1 MCYNKA
7 MKKRAL
13 SLVGAVI
20 LSLSA
25 ASSAVA
31 EGFPIIVANGGT
43 SSFLAR
49 EGNVDLMRFDLS
61 VKPEEQNLIEEYCT
75 PDSSVREVRYTDRTN
90 STLTDDYV
98 FVDIGSSGPSVY
110 VGAEWIAPSL
120 PEGGVLELQPD
131 AFLTC
136 TRMASGNVPDGFVE
150 VKIVRSTV
158 FGYVPIYAGL
168 EPYDQ
173 GSWTADTQQYQGVTS
188 CKSAGASLVEVRSA
202 SLMFDNGRYYNPV
215 TVVRNL
221 GDNDAPVVEL
231 AIDDAMRDSGSF
243 DVRVICVTTE
253 TAYEYSTT
261 ADLSTT
267 GTGTGTVEG
276 TLEIIEG
283 GAKGQLVL
291 SPCPA
296 NAEVQFLDP
305 SSQFF
310 TVEFFDPVQR
320 GDEVSMPFE
329 VTFSDPNSSPIRMS
343 FKMTCYVDGPP
354 RVAVVGTGL
363 GEFGPSSSGNNAQT
377 GITPDTVAV
386 APVAGTVTV
395 SPSPIVLGSEVTV
408 TPNAPCPAGTDIAT
422 WFPADIEALEDDLN
436 SGAIVFEQL
445 VPSPEIGP
453 SIEGAGSWKWNF
465 PTSAGAL
472 TGLDTYELE
481 LYFICAALSP
491 ESVTA
496 RYEAVTLRFVEPGGE
511 VTTQDS
517 EPDGEVT
524 TQDSEP
530 DGEVTTQDS
539 EPDGEATGSDTPAP
553 NPSSDPT
560 PRFEVVP
567 APAPSSSGGTAS
579 SADSGDD
586 DAETTG
592 DDSAADVVR
601 AFDFDIERQAI
612 VDTATGEAVGVF
624 DPETGNFVS
633 PDDGS
638 LIAVTDPSNGQ
649 VTVLATGDVVARIL
663 GSSTDEAS
671 DDGDDDNDGDGSS
684 SNTLAYVLIGAAGV
698 LLLLLGAF
706 WLGNRGRARATAPP
720 TVTASSAAPSPVP
733 PQEPAVPSAPEPT
746 SPLPPPPPP
755 ATPDAAPPT
764 DPDATPPGGTPTT

>member
-20 LSLSA
+20 VSLVG

-31 EGFPIIVANGGT
+31 EGLPIIEATGGT
-43 SSFLAR
+43 SSFFAS
-49 EGNVDLMRFDLS
+49 EGRQDLMRFDLS
-61 VKPEEQNLIEEYCT
+61 VTSAEQSLIDEYCT
-75 PDSSVREVRYTDRTN
+75 PDSSVREVDYRDPTS
-90 STLTDDYV
+90 STTHDGLDDYV
-98 FVDIGSSGPSVY
+98 YVDIGPSGPRVY
-110 VGAEWIAPSL
+110 VNVMWIAPTL
-120 PEGGVLELQPD
+120 PEGEVRELEPQVL
-131 AFLTC
+131 LTC
-136 TRMASGNVPDGFVE
+136 TRMTSDGLANGFVQA
-150 VKIVRSTV
+150 KIIAPTV
-158 FGYVPIYAGL
+158 FGYTPTYADL

-173 GSWTADTQQYQGVTS
+173 GSWTADTQQYQGVAS
-188 CKSAGASLVEVRSA
+188 CMSASASLVEVRSV

-221 GDNDAPVVEL
+221 GNNNAPVVEL
-231 AIDDAMRDSGSF
+231 AIDDAMRDSF

-276 TLEIIEG
+276 TLEVVEFG
-283 GAKGQLVL
+283 TKGDLVL

-296 NAEVQFLDP
+296 NSEVILNDP
-305 SSQFF
+305 SQPGV
-310 TVEFFDPVQR
+310 TVEFFDQVQS
-320 GDEVSMPFE
+320 GDEVL
-329 VTFSDPNSSPIRMS
+329 VTFDVAFSDPNRSPIELF

-354 RVAVVGTGL
+354 RVAVGGTGSA
-363 GEFGPSSSGNNAQT
+363 EFRPSASGNNAQSDVS
-377 GITPDTVAV
+377 PETVAA
-386 APVAGTVTV
+386 APVVGTVTV

-422 WFPADIEALEDDLN
+422 WFPADIEAWEDDLN

-445 VPSPEIGP
+445 VSSPETGP
-453 SIEGAGSWKWNF
+453 SIEGAGSWKWIF

-481 LYFICAALSP
+481 LYFICLALAP

-496 RYEAVTLRFVEPGGE
+496 RYEAATLRFVEPGGE

-517 EPDGEVT
+517 EPDG
-524 TQDSEP
+524 D
-530 DGEVTTQDS
+530 
-539 EPDGEATGSDTPAP
+539 ATGSGTPGP

-567 APAPSSSGGTAS
+567 APAPSGSGGTVS

-586 DAETTG
+586 AEITG
-592 DDSAADVVR
+592 EDSAADAVR

-612 VDTATGEAVGVF
+612 VDTATGAAVGVF

-671 DDGDDDNDGDGSS
+671 DDDDDDNDGNGSS

-720 TVTASSAAPSPVP
+720 TMTPSSAAPSPVP
-733 PQEPAVPSAPEPT
+733 PQEPTVPSAPEPT

-755 ATPDAAPPT
+755 ATPDVSPPS
-764 DPDATPPGGTPTT
+764 DPDATPPGGTPPT

>member
-1 MCYNKA
+1 M
-7 MKKRAL
+7 
-13 SLVGAVI
+13 
-20 LSLSA
+20 
-25 ASSAVA
+25 
-31 EGFPIIVANGGT
+31 
-43 SSFLAR
+43 
-49 EGNVDLMRFDLS
+49 
-61 VKPEEQNLIEEYCT
+61 
-75 PDSSVREVRYTDRTN
+75 
-90 STLTDDYV
+90 
-98 FVDIGSSGPSVY
+98 
-110 VGAEWIAPSL
+110 WIAPTL
-120 PEGGVLELQPD
+120 PEGEVLKLEPQVL
-131 AFLTC
+131 LTC
-136 TRMASGNVPDGFVE
+136 TRMTSEGLPNGFVQA
-150 VKIVRSTV
+150 KIIAPTV
-158 FGYVPIYAGL
+158 FGYTPTYADL

-173 GSWTADTQQYQGVTS
+173 GSWTADTQQYQGVAS
-188 CKSAGASLVEVRSA
+188 CMSASASLVEVRSA
-202 SLMFDNGRYYNPV
+202 SMMFDNGRYYNPV

-221 GDNDAPVVEL
+221 GNNNAPVVEL
-231 AIDDAMRDSGSF
+231 AIDDAMRDSF

-276 TLEIIEG
+276 TLEVVEFG
-283 GAKGQLVL
+283 TKGDLVL

-296 NAEVQFLDP
+296 NSEVILNDP
-305 SSQFF
+305 SQPGV
-310 TVEFFDPVQR
+310 TVEFFDQVQS
-320 GDEVSMPFE
+320 GDEVL
-329 VTFSDPNSSPIRMS
+329 VTFDVAFSDPNRSPIELL

-354 RVAVVGTGL
+354 RVAVGGTGSA
-363 GEFGPSSSGNNAQT
+363 EFRPSASGDNAQSDVS
-377 GITPDTVAV
+377 PETVAA
-386 APVAGTVTV
+386 APVIGTVTV

-422 WFPADIEALEDDLN
+422 WFPADIEAWEDDLD

-445 VPSPEIGP
+445 LSSPETGP
-453 SIEGAGSWKWNF
+453 SIEGAGSWKWIF

-481 LYFICAALSP
+481 LYFICITTSP
-491 ESVTA
+491 ESVLA

-517 EPDGEVT
+517 EPDGE
-524 TQDSEP
+524 
-530 DGEVTTQDS
+530 
-539 EPDGEATGSDTPAP
+539 ATGSGTPGP

-567 APAPSSSGGTAS
+567 APAPSSSGGTGS
-579 SADSGDD
+579 SPDSGDD

-592 DDSAADVVR
+592 DDSVADAVR

-612 VDTATGEAVGVF
+612 VDTATGAAVGVF

-671 DDGDDDNDGDGSS
+671 DDEND
-684 SNTLAYVLIGAAGV
+684 
-698 LLLLLGAF
+698 
-706 WLGNRGRARATAPP
+706 
-720 TVTASSAAPSPVP
+720 
-733 PQEPAVPSAPEPT
+733 
-746 SPLPPPPPP
+746 
-755 ATPDAAPPT
+755 
-764 DPDATPPGGTPTT
+764 

>member
-20 LSLSA
+20 VSLA
-25 ASSAVA
+25 GASSAVA
-31 EGFPIIVANGGT
+31 EGLPVIGATGGT
-43 SSFLAR
+43 SSFLAS
-49 EGNVDLMRFDLS
+49 EGRQDLMRFDLS
-61 VKPEEQNLIEEYCT
+61 VTSDERSLIEEYCT
-75 PDSSVREVRYTDRTN
+75 PDSSIREVDYRDPTS
-90 STLTDDYV
+90 STTHDGLDDYV
-98 FVDIGSSGPSVY
+98 YVDIGPSGPRVY
-110 VGAEWIAPSL
+110 VNVMWIAPTL
-120 PEGGVLELQPD
+120 PEGEVRELEPQAL
-131 AFLTC
+131 LTC
-136 TRMASGNVPDGFVE
+136 TRMTPDNLPNGFVQ
-150 VKIVRSTV
+150 VKIIAPTV
-158 FGYVPIYAGL
+158 FGYTPTYADL

-173 GSWTADTQQYQGVTS
+173 GSWTADTQQYQGVAS
-188 CKSAGASLVEVRSA
+188 CMSASASLVEVRSV

-221 GDNDAPVVEL
+221 GNNNAPVVEL
-231 AIDDAMRDSGSF
+231 AIDDAMRDSF
-243 DVRVICVTTE
+243 EVRVTCVTTE

-267 GTGTGTVEG
+267 GTGTGTGTVEG
-276 TLEIIEG
+276 TLEVVEFG
-283 GAKGQLVL
+283 TKGDLVL

-296 NAEVQFLDP
+296 NSEVILNDP
-305 SSQFF
+305 SQPGV
-310 TVEFFDPVQR
+310 TVEFFDQVQS
-320 GDEVSMPFE
+320 GDEVL
-329 VTFSDPNSSPIRMS
+329 VTFDVAFSDPNRSPIELF

-354 RVAVVGTGL
+354 RVAVSGTGSA
-363 GEFGPSSSGNNAQT
+363 EFRPSASGNDDPSA
-377 GITPDTVAV
+377 GSPEAV
-386 APVAGTVTV
+386 AAAPVIGTVTV

-422 WFPADIEALEDDLN
+422 WFPADIEAWEDDLD

-445 VPSPEIGP
+445 LSSPETGP
-453 SIEGAGSWKWNF
+453 SIEGAGSWKWIF

-481 LYFICAALSP
+481 LYFICITTSP
-491 ESVTA
+491 ESVLA

-517 EPDGEVT
+517 EPD
-524 TQDSEP
+524 S
-530 DGEVTTQDS
+530 
-539 EPDGEATGSDTPAP
+539 EATGSDAPSP

-567 APAPSSSGGTAS
+567 APAPSGSGGTVS
-579 SADSGDD
+579 SADSDD
-586 DAETTG
+586 DAEITG
-592 DDSAADVVR
+592 DDSAADAVR

-612 VDTATGEAVGVF
+612 VDTATGAAVGVF

-671 DDGDDDNDGDGSS
+671 DDDDDGNDGDGSS
-684 SNTLAYVLIGAAGV
+684 SSTLAYVLIGAAGV

-706 WLGNRGRARATAPP
+706 WLGNRGRGRAIAPP
-720 TVTASSAAPSPVP
+720 TVTPSAAAPTQPAAP
-733 PQEPAVPSAPEPT
+733 APQAPESAST
-746 SPLPPPPPP
+746 LPPPPPP

>member
-1 MCYNKA
+1 M
-7 MKKRAL
+7 
-13 SLVGAVI
+13 
-20 LSLSA
+20 
-25 ASSAVA
+25 
-31 EGFPIIVANGGT
+31 
-43 SSFLAR
+43 
-49 EGNVDLMRFDLS
+49 
-61 VKPEEQNLIEEYCT
+61 T
-75 PDSSVREVRYTDRTN
+75 PDN
-90 STLTDDYV
+90 LPNG
-98 FVDIGSSGPSVY
+98 FVQVKI
-110 VGAEWIAPSL
+110 IAP
-120 PEGGVLELQPD
+120 
-131 AFLTC
+131 
-136 TRMASGNVPDGFVE
+136 
-150 VKIVRSTV
+150 TV
-158 FGYVPIYAGL
+158 FGYTPTYADL

-173 GSWTADTQQYQGVTS
+173 GSWTADTQQYQGVAS
-188 CKSAGASLVEVRSA
+188 CMSASASLVEVRSV

-221 GDNDAPVVEL
+221 GNNNAPVVEL
-231 AIDDAMRDSGSF
+231 AIDDAMRDSF
-243 DVRVICVTTE
+243 EVRVTCVTTE

-276 TLEIIEG
+276 TLEVVEFG
-283 GAKGQLVL
+283 TKGDLVL

-296 NAEVQFLDP
+296 NSEVILNDP
-305 SSQFF
+305 SQPGV
-310 TVEFFDPVQR
+310 TVEFFDQVQS
-320 GDEVSMPFE
+320 GDEVL
-329 VTFSDPNSSPIRMS
+329 VTFDVAFSDPNRSPIELF

-354 RVAVVGTGL
+354 RVAVGGTGSA
-363 GEFGPSSSGNNAQT
+363 EFRPSASGDNAQSDVS
-377 GITPDTVAV
+377 PETVAAV
-386 APVAGTVTV
+386 PVIGTVTMTNANV
-395 SPSPIVLGSEVTV
+395 QVPRVIPILTIYQL
-408 TPNAPCPAGTDIAT
+408 TPTAPCPDGTDKVT
-422 WFPADIEALEDDLN
+422 WYPADAEAFTNDLDSGTIDLEKL
-436 SGAIVFEQL
+436 L
-445 VPSPEIGP
+445 PSPYDGMGFTATDGLW
-453 SIEGAGSWKWNF
+453 SVTFN
-465 PTSAGAL
+465 TSPGAL
-472 TGLDTYELE
+472 SGIETWEVE
-481 LYFICAALSP
+481 LYFICITDSP
-491 ESVTA
+491 ESVLA

-524 TQDSEP
+524 TQDS
-530 DGEVTTQDS
+530 Q
-539 EPDGEATGSDTPAP
+539 PDGEATGSGTPGP

-567 APAPSSSGGTAS
+567 APAPSSSGGTGS
-579 SADSGDD
+579 SPDSGDD

-592 DDSAADVVR
+592 DDSVADAVR

-612 VDTATGEAVGVF
+612 VDTATGAAVGVF

-671 DDGDDDNDGDGSS
+671 DDENDDNDGDGSS
-684 SNTLAYVLIGAAGV
+684 SNTLAYILIGAAGV

-720 TVTASSAAPSPVP
+720 TVTPSSAAPSPVP

-755 ATPDAAPPT
+755 ATPDVSPST

>member
-20 LSLSA
+20 VSLA
-25 ASSAVA
+25 GASSAVA
-31 EGFPIIVANGGT
+31 EGLPVIGATGGT
-43 SSFLAR
+43 SSFFAN
-49 EGNVDLMRFDLS
+49 EGNSDLMRFDLS
-61 VKPEEQNLIEEYCT
+61 VTSDEQSLIEEYCT
-75 PDSSVREVRYTDRTN
+75 PDSSVREVDYVDPTS
-90 STLTDDYV
+90 STTHDGLDDYV
-98 FVDIGSSGPSVY
+98 YVDIGPSGPQVY
-110 VGAEWIAPSL
+110 VHVMWIAPTL
-120 PEGGVLELQPD
+120 PEGEVRELQPQVL
-131 AFLTC
+131 LTC
-136 TRMASGNVPDGFVE
+136 TRMTSDNLPNGFVQ
-150 VKIVRSTV
+150 VKIIAPTV
-158 FGYVPIYAGL
+158 FGYTPTYADL
-168 EPYDQ
+168 EPVDEA
-173 GSWTADTQQYQGVTS
+173 SWTADLRQYQGDRS
-188 CKSAGASLVEVRSA
+188 CLTDGASLVEVRSA
-202 SLMFDNGRYYNPV
+202 SLMFGNGRYYNPV

-221 GDNDAPVVEL
+221 GNNNAPVVEL
-231 AIDDAMRDSGSF
+231 AIDDAMRDSGPF
-243 DVRVICVTTE
+243 EVRVICVTTA
-253 TAYEYSTT
+253 TAYEYNTT
-261 ADLSTT
+261 ADLSNT
-267 GTGTGTVEG
+267 GTGPIAG
-276 TLEIIEG
+276 TLEVNTEG
-283 GAKGQLVL
+283 SKGQLVL

-296 NAEVQFLDP
+296 NAEVTLADA
-305 SSQFF
+305 SDAAA
-310 TVEFFDPVQR
+310 TVEFSDPVQS
-320 GDEVSMPFE
+320 GDEVSVLFGVE
-329 VTFSDPNSSPIRMS
+329 FSDPDSSSIERT
-343 FKMTCYVDGPP
+343 FKMSCYVDGPP
-354 RVAVVGTGL
+354 RVIVTGS
-363 GEFGPSSSGNNAQT
+363 GRGVFTPSSSGNNAQT
-377 GITPDTVAV
+377 GITPDTVAA
-386 APVAGTVTV
+386 APVVGTVTV

-445 VPSPEIGP
+445 VSGPETGP

-481 LYFICAALSP
+481 LYYVCAALSP

-511 VTTQDS
+511 VTTQD
-517 EPDGEVT
+517 GEL
-524 TQDSEP
+524 
-530 DGEVTTQDS
+530 
-539 EPDGEATGSDTPAP
+539 DGEATGSDNPAP

-567 APAPSSSGGTAS
+567 APAPSSSGGSVS

-586 DAETTG
+586 KAETTG
-592 DDSAADVVR
+592 DDSVADVVR

-612 VDTATGEAVGVF
+612 VDTATGAAVGVF

-671 DDGDDDNDGDGSS
+671 DGDDDGNDGDGSS

-720 TVTASSAAPSPVP
+720 TMTPSSAAPSPVP

-755 ATPDAAPPT
+755 ATPDVSPPS